1 MPYGAKMTGNNV
13 SINADNI
20 SNSGDLYA
28 KNELVLKAKDLL
40 NESNRG
46 KTARIIGGKTDID
59 TETLTNRSATIGGEI
74 TTIKANDVINET
86 KKYTEEMRDGKNYTL
101 IEKTGQ
107 EAVISG
113 DKGLQ
118 IDASGTYASKGAKLE
133 SKEGDVAL
141 KADNIVLDTV
151 ELHNREERSQT
162 KSGFLSKKTT
172 TTVKDSIKNVGSAII
187 AGGNAIIES
196 VKDIFS
202 KGSKV
207 EAGADAQIVAGRDIT
222 AVAAED
228 SSYSYSKTKKSSWG
242 GLKKSLD
249 EVEHEEK
256 RLRGSNI
263 KTTEGLT
270 VVSGKDTTI
279 VASDVEAGKDV
290 NILAGYKA
298 GADGK
303 VEKSGEQ
310 GSVNILSGEETTKHR
325 EVHEKPCFCNTS
337 SQ

>member
-113 DKGLQ
+113 CLLYTS
-118 IDASGTYASKGAKLE
+118 DA
-133 SKEGDVAL
+133 
-141 KADNIVLDTV
+141 ADD
-151 ELHNREERSQT
+151 
-162 KSGFLSKKTT
+162 
-172 TTVKDSIKNVGSAII
+172 
-187 AGGNAIIES
+187 
-196 VKDIFS
+196 
-202 KGSKV
+202 
-207 EAGADAQIVAGRDIT
+207 
-222 AVAAED
+222 
-228 SSYSYSKTKKSSWG
+228 
-242 GLKKSLD
+242 
-249 EVEHEEK
+249 
-256 RLRGSNI
+256 
-263 KTTEGLT
+263 
-270 VVSGKDTTI
+270 
-279 VASDVEAGKDV
+279 
-290 NILAGYKA
+290 
-298 GADGK
+298 
-303 VEKSGEQ
+303 
-310 GSVNILSGEETTKHR
+310 
-325 EVHEKPCFCNTS
+325 
-337 SQ
+337 